1 MSDLLQ
7 QGSNFLEDQRH
18 KYMSR
23 QVRYTRGVESILLN
37 ATIGRTVFE
46 EQDQFGTIQ
55 RTESRDYL
63 IRSDDLIL
71 FGEKS
76 EPTVGDIVTE
86 PVNTVLFTYQVMS
99 FASEPPF
106 RFSDPERKT
115 LRVHTKLINVLDIF

>member
-76 EPTVGDIVTE
+76 EPTVGDIVIE
-86 PVNTVLFTYQVMS
+86 SVNTVLFTYQVMS

>member
-23 QVRYTRGVESILLN
+23 QVKYTRGVESILLN

-76 EPTVGDIVTE
+76 EPTVGDIVIE
-86 PVNTVLFTYQVMS
+86 SVNSVLFTYQVMS

-115 LRVHTKLINVLDIF
+115 LRVHTKLINVLEIF

>member
-76 EPTVGDIVTE
+76 EPTVGDIVIE
-86 PVNTVLFTYQVMS
+86 PVNTVIFTYQVMS

>member
-63 IRSDDLIL
+63 IRTDDLIL

-76 EPTVGDIVTE
+76 EPTVGDIVIE
-86 PVNTVLFTYQVMS
+86 SVNSVLFTYQVMS

-115 LRVHTKLINVLDIF
+115 LRVHTKLINVLEIF